1 MSTEDDTVMPQS
13 YTDEIRRLID
23 EAKLEIYNRLAF
35 AQADHVARYHEK
47 PCNREWTSEFLP
59 EDTD

>member
-23 EAKLEIYNRLAF
+23 EAKLEIYGKSAF
-35 AQADHVARYHEK
+35 SQADHVARYHER
-47 PCNREWTSEFLP
+47 PCDGNWTSEFLP